1 MKGRPI
7 RGLVGGFLLGIFV
20 DGDLAGS
27 GVVKL
32 ESVLL
37 TILPLALLV
46 VGLGLGL
53 WAPIGRWRLVETRP
67 TRPSVPKTFG
77 EASAPIPPP
86 AAEPP
91 APPAQ
96 PSPAQPSP
104 PTEDTPP
111 I

>member
-7 RGLVGGFLLGIFV
+7 RGLIGGFLLGIFV

-32 ESVLL
+32 ESVVL

-46 VGLGLGL
+46 VGFGLGL
-53 WAPIGRWRLVETRP
+53 WAPIGRWRLAQTRSTP
-67 TRPSVPKTFG
+67 PSVPKTFA
-77 EASAPIPPP
+77 EASEPITPPSTDAPT
-86 AAEPP
+86 
-91 APPAQ
+91 APP
-96 PSPAQPSP
+96 QPSP
-104 PTEDTPP
+104 PTEGTPP